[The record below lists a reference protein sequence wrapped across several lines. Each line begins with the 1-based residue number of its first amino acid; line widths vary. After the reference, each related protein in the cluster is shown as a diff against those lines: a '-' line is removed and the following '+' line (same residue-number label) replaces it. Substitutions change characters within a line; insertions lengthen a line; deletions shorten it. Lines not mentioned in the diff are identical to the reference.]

1 MTHQRLCTI
10 ENRIGKIK
18 SLLQNIGEMRPG
30 SLSQQFHDAEKRK
43 AYWQLS
49 YTYQMR
55 SRSEYVRHEM
65 LQKTKLQVK
74 NYKLFRKLLDEWI
87 DLAIEHAK
95 LKAKLTLE
103 K

>member
-1 MTHQRLCTI
+1 
-10 ENRIGKIK
+10 
-18 SLLQNIGEMRPG
+18 MRPG
-30 SLSQQFHDAEKRK
+30 SLSRQFHDPGKRK

-55 SRSEYVRHEM
+55 SRSEYVRQEM
-65 LQKTKLQVK
+65 LKKTKLQVK
-74 NYKLFRKLLDEWI
+74 NYKLFRKLVDEWV

-95 LKAKLTLE
+95 LKSKLTLE